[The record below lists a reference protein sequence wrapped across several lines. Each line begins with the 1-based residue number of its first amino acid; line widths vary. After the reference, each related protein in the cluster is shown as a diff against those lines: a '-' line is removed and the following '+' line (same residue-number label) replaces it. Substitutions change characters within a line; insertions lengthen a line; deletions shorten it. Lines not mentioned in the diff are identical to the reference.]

1 MTLNR
6 NLANLASAVVSTG
19 GNLATANLSGTI
31 TSSQINDITSSQV
44 TTALGF
50 TPYNSTNPSGYITSA
65 GAPVTSVNGQTGAVV
80 TTSLNSI
87 GCTQFLY
94 SAYTGGFIYSGATI
108 SGSNLYY
115 ITGLNSTAYGYYLEG
130 SASSSPNIVRST
142 IISSQVVG
150 SFTAGRPG
158 NNGYS
163 VPASNISA
171 VSGTWRLMSG
181 FLPQATSSYNGC
193 CGNNYTG
200 SNLYGAV
207 FVRVS

>member
-80 TTSLNSI
+80 TTNLYAIGSVIFAISTSSSNIGNNS
-87 GCTQFLY
+87 
-94 SAYTGGFIYSGATI
+94 TI
-108 SGSNLYY
+108 SGAYLLSPSNG
-115 ITGLNSTAYGYYLEG
+115 TGNSFSGSYVPFSPSNATGNYVNSTSGDFNTTAAYNSRIG
-130 SASSSPNIVRST
+130 V
-142 IISSQVVG
+142 
-150 SFTAGRPG
+150 
-158 NNGYS
+158 
-163 VPASNISA
+163 
-171 VSGTWRLMSG
+171 GTWRCL
-181 FLPQATSSYNGC
+181 QKVNGTTYANC
-193 CGNNYTG
+193 CGI
-200 SNLYGAV
+200 NLTIFSQAV
-207 FVRVS
+207 LFVRVS